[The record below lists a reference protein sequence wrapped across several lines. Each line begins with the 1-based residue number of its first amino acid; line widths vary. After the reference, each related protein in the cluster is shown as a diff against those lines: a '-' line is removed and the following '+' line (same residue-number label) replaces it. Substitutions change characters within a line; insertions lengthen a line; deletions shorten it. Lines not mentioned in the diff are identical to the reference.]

1 MDLLDAGHRHS
12 SELSAAGADMDG
24 ASVLPL
30 SGAAYQPYVSELLS
44 FSIERLHKEP
54 ELLRV
59 DGERVRR
66 QMQEVAVENYAA
78 FIAASEALSF
88 VRAQLEGFDKN
99 LEALV
104 EEIPNL
110 TSGCTEFVESAHQ
123 ILEERKLNQTLL
135 ANHSTLL
142 DLLEIPQ
149 LMDTCIRNGNYDE
162 ALDLEAFVSKISKLH
177 PDLPVIQGLAVEVKK
192 TIQSLISQLLQKLR
206 SNIQLPECLRI
217 VAHLRRIGV
226 FSESELRLQF
236 LRCREAWL
244 SGILDDLDQ
253 RNVYDYLKGM
263 VSCHRTHLFDV
274 VNQYRAIFNND
285 KSGSEENS
293 DGGLLFSWAM
303 HQVSNHLTTLQV
315 MLPNIT
321 EGGSLSNILEQCMYC
336 AMGLGLVGLD
346 FRCLLPPIFENAV
359 LNLFSKNM
367 SMAVENFQV
376 VLDSHRW
383 VPMPSIGFVTN
394 GVVDDNSDDVTPPS
408 VLMEHPPLAVFV
420 NGVSAAMNELKPCAP
435 LSLKHVLAQE
445 VVKGLQ
451 AVSDSL
457 VRYNAMRMLRGNESS
472 LFISLCQAFIEVAY
486 PYCAACFGRC
496 YPNGGAL
503 ITECQSTF
511 DSVSQLL
518 TVPSRSSSG
527 ISSIDRRQ
535 SGVIERRQSGGIER
549 KQSGGIE
556 RRQSGGIERRQSGGI
571 ESAVTTASENGHLT
585 DGPEPEVTSDAG
597 TTPAPAGTNT
607 LTDPPT
613 NT

>member
-1 MDLLDAGHRHS
+1 MDLLDAGHR
-12 SELSAAGADMDG
+12 AAADMDG
-24 ASVLPL
+24 SAASALPL
-30 SGAAYQPYVSELLS
+30 AGAAYQPYVSELLS

-59 DGERVRR
+59 DAERVRR

-78 FIAASEALSF
+78 FISASEALSF
-88 VRAQLEGFDKN
+88 VRAQLEGFDSH

-104 EEIPNL
+104 ILAFLPLLLVHFASLLLPRAPFAEQVVALCGSIEEIPNL
-110 TSGCTEFVESAHQ
+110 TSGCTEFVESAQQ

-177 PDLPVIQGLAVEVKK
+177 PDLPVVQGLAAEVKK
-192 TIQSLISQLLQKLR
+192 TVQSLISQLLQKLR

-226 FSESELRLQF
+226 FGESELRLQF

-244 SGILDDLDQ
+244 SGILEDLDQ

-263 VSCHRTHLFDV
+263 VTCHRVHLFDV

-285 KSGSEENS
+285 KSGNEENY

-303 HQVSNHLTTLQV
+303 QQVSNHLTTLQV
-315 MLPNIT
+315 MLPNIS
-321 EGGSLSNILEQCMYC
+321 EGGSLSNILDQCMYC

-346 FRCLLPPIFENAV
+346 FRGLLPPIFENAV

-367 SMAVENFQV
+367 STAVENFQV

-383 VPMPSIGFVTN
+383 VPMPSVGFVAN
-394 GVVDDNSDDVTPPS
+394 GVVDETSDDVTPPS

-420 NGVSAAMNELKPCAP
+420 NGVSAAMNELRPCAP
-435 LSLKHVLAQE
+435 LSLKDVLAQE

-457 VRYNAMRMLRGNESS
+457 VRYNAMRMLRGNESA
-472 LFISLCQAFIEVAY
+472 LFLSLCQAFIEV
-486 PYCAACFGRC
+486 C
-496 YPNGGAL
+496 
-503 ITECQSTF
+503 
-511 DSVSQLL
+511 
-518 TVPSRSSSG
+518 
-527 ISSIDRRQ
+527 
-535 SGVIERRQSGGIER
+535 
-549 KQSGGIE
+549 
-556 RRQSGGIERRQSGGI
+556 
-571 ESAVTTASENGHLT
+571 
-585 DGPEPEVTSDAG
+585 
-597 TTPAPAGTNT
+597 
-607 LTDPPT
+607 
-613 NT
+613 